1 MTVIYNHTRELGF
14 TLYQYTSD
22 TCSYYMSVLMIPV
35 CKTAV
40 PVFLMISGATLLGK
54 TEDYRHLFSRRIGR
68 YVGIVLFWGILQYFR
83 YVRTGKAELSVSGWW
98 SDIYSNPRLET
109 YWYLYLY
116 LGFLLLLPLLRKAVS
131 GMREQDYRYLLGLSC
146 ISSILTMLG
155 YFSGCFINNSVFLM
169 PSVFLYPLLGYWID
183 NSPCHSHGKSALKY
197 GLTATLPLCMIV
209 SLCIHY

>member
-98 SDIYSNPRLET
+98 SDIYRECNI
-109 YWYLYLY
+109 
-116 LGFLLLLPLLRKAVS
+116 KCVS
-131 GMREQDYRYLLGLSC
+131 YR
-146 ISSILTMLG
+146 
-155 YFSGCFINNSVFLM
+155 
-169 PSVFLYPLLGYWID
+169 
-183 NSPCHSHGKSALKY
+183 
-197 GLTATLPLCMIV
+197 
-209 SLCIHY
+209 

>member
-1 MTVIYNHTRELGF
+1 
-14 TLYQYTSD
+14 
-22 TCSYYMSVLMIPV
+22 MSVLMIPV

-116 LGFLLLLPLLRKAVS
+116 LGFLLLL
-131 GMREQDYRYLLGLSC
+131 
-146 ISSILTMLG
+146 
-155 YFSGCFINNSVFLM
+155 
-169 PSVFLYPLLGYWID
+169 LYAG
-183 NSPCHSHGKSALKY
+183 
-197 GLTATLPLCMIV
+197 LCMFSSLAVYGNPTRSGFAAERVRPMAERNRPKRQEMRRPATPSRVRMNWV
-209 SLCIHY
+209 SIRQARR